1 MICLLILDYLWW
13 IPMFCLLEHKWNV
26 LLNYLVAFSDKSRS
40 KSCEH
45 RGQRWKNLKF
55 ISFKVWNMTPAQMI
69 KEVEKWGENT
79 NINISY
85 IIWEL
90 TWNLLNEQ
98 VTKGVKERNWS
109 LWRSLENFCLVSTE
123 VSDGQGQ
130 NLWGP

>member
-1 MICLLILDYLWW
+1 
-13 IPMFCLLEHKWNV
+13 
-26 LLNYLVAFSDKSRS
+26 
-40 KSCEH
+40 
-45 RGQRWKNLKF
+45 
-55 ISFKVWNMTPAQMI
+55 MTPAQMI
-69 KEVEKWGENT
+69 KEVGKWGENT

-98 VTKGVKERNWS
+98 VTKGVKERYWS
-109 LWRSLENFCLVSTE
+109 LWRSLENFCLISTE